1 MTAQEYT
8 SSEAFANLTI
18 GVNPVELNR
27 LFKEWQKTASPD
39 ELLSARD
46 SGVHHWPSL
55 ASSMGGVLKITA
67 ETHSKKEDRTYAVA
81 PFPVTSVPKP
91 LRPAF
96 TSPIPGHVLIDL
108 DWKASHWQIL
118 AFRSG
123 DQNLISDLKGSDL
136 YTTMFPEVDR
146 KLAKVGLNTALN
158 GGGVRALM
166 SSFPSEESAKF
177 LLDKAHNL
185 LDTRWQIAGSYLK
198 NLKQTTF
205 EAGFVDAPYAG
216 GGVGLMRIE
225 AEALR
230 SVCTQP
236 RLLAEGVKV
245 ILPMHDGV
253 LLSAPADKADKVA
266 KMASML
272 MAFFST
278 GSKEE
283 ANDYQMWV
291 TSKVS
296 KSWNGDVNQLL
307 GRDLRSSALSVLAT
321 SDLDKL
327 WLPAAVLPPDTIS
340 AAKAHHRNSKEGKAF
355 AIALSERE
363 SAQGWLTSSFR
374 KHEDVPPVDLPHLI
388 PSYSNLCRILSEDKA
403 LPRLSYDLRASTVH
417 IGGEVMNDTLLRTS
431 YLPALESRYG
441 MARVSEEMLVAASL
455 DTAKKNGFDPVLDYF
470 DSLPAWDGQL
480 RAGSWLQDF
489 AGCESLDGLG
499 HVYSRKWLLSV
510 IARAYRPGCK
520 VDTVLVLYGG
530 QGAGKSTILRAISPA
545 SSFAEMSVDPT
556 DKDMVL
562 KASRYAVVEWAEL
575 AGHSRRETETLKSYF
590 TNDVDEVRPAY
601 ARGPVRIPRRTVF
614 SATTNRDDFL
624 TDETGARRFWP
635 VKVQGNLNIKGL
647 LEVKDQ
653 LWAEALLLYKA
664 SEGSNYRWW
673 LSPDEEVI
681 KVSEDSNY
689 TPEDPI
695 AETVMAYAI
704 QEGGSFTLE
713 GLLSH
718 LDVRPS
724 DRSKMIKTV
733 STTLVR
739 LGFKNVQIYNN
750 NGSRSRCWQGAVPS
764 RSKLIEL
771 DNIIPFSSK
780 S

>member
-8 SSEAFANLTI
+8 SSEAFTNLTI

-55 ASSMGGVLKITA
+55 ASSMGGVLKLTT

-158 GGGVRALM
+158 GGGVRALV
-166 SSFPSEESAKF
+166 SSFPSEESAKSF
-177 LLDKAHNL
+177 LDKAHNL
-185 LDTRWQIAGSYLK
+185 LDTRWQVAGSYLK
-198 NLKQTTF
+198 NLKQATF

-225 AEALR
+225 ADALR

-236 RLLAEGVKV
+236 RLLAEGMKV

-307 GRDLRSSALSVLAT
+307 GRDLRSSALAVLAS

-327 WLPAAVLPPDTIS
+327 WLPAAVLPSDTIS

-363 SAQGWLTSSFR
+363 SAQGWLSYSFR
-374 KHEDVPPVDLPHLI
+374 KHEDIPPIDLPHLI
-388 PSYSNLCRILSEDKA
+388 PSYTNLCRILSEDKS
-403 LPRLSYDLRASTVH
+403 LPRLSYDLRASAVH
-417 IGGEVMNDTLLRTS
+417 IGEEVSNDTLLRTS

-441 MARVSEEMLVAASL
+441 MARVSEDMLVATTT
-455 DTAKKNGFDPVLDYF
+455 DTAKKKGFDPVLDYF

-489 AGCESLDGLG
+489 AGCESLSGLG
-499 HVYSRKWLLSV
+499 HSYSRKWLMSIV
-510 IARAYRPGCK
+510 ARAYQPGCK
-520 VDTVLVLYGG
+520 VDTILVLYGT
-530 QGAGKSTILRAISPA
+530 QGAGKSSILEAIAPA
-545 SSFAEMSVDPT
+545 NSFHEVSVDPT
-556 DKDMVL
+556 DKDKVL
-562 KASRYAVVEWAEL
+562 HASKYAVAEWAEL
-575 AGHSRRETETLKSYF
+575 AGAGRRESETLKAYF
-590 TNDVDEVRPAY
+590 TTKVDEVRPPY
-601 ARGPVRIPRRTVF
+601 ERGPIRIPRRTVF
-614 SATTNRDDFL
+614 CGSTNAADFL
-624 TDETGARRFWP
+624 TDATGARRFWP
-635 VKVQGNLNIKGL
+635 IKVEDNLDVKGL
-647 LEVKDQ
+647 LKVKDQ
-653 LWAEALLLYKA
+653 IWAETLVLYKA
-664 SEGSNYRWW
+664 TEGSDFRWW
-673 LSPDEEVI
+673 LTPDEEVI
-681 KVSEDSNY
+681 KAGEDCNY

-713 GLLSH
+713 GLLTH

-724 DRSKMIKTV
+724 DRAKMVKTAS
-733 STTLVR
+733 STLLR
-739 LGFKNVQIYNN
+739 LGFKNVRVYND
-750 NGSRSRCWQGAVPS
+750 NGSRGRCWQGAVPS
-764 RSKLIEL
+764 RSKTIEL
-771 DNIIPFSSK
+771 DNIIPFSSNN
-780 S
+780 